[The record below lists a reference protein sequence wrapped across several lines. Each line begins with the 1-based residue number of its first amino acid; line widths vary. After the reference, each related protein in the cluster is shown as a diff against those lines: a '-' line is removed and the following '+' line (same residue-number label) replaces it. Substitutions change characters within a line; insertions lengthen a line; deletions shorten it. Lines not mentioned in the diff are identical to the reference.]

1 MEKIPKRVYTKEFKD
16 EAAQWVVSG
25 GLGLTEAARRLSI
38 SAKTL
43 ANWVAAAKHGRPVKA
58 GVTRKPVTELEAENS
73 QLKRALA
80 EMKMERDLLKKATAY
95 FAKESR

>member
-1 MEKIPKRVYTKEFKD
+1 MYTKEFK
-16 EAAQWVVSG
+16 E
-25 GLGLTEAARRLSI
+25 E
-38 SAKTL
+38 
-43 ANWVAAAKHGRPVKA
+43 AAKHGTPVKA

-80 EMKMERDLLKKATAY
+80 EMKLERDLLKKATAY

>member
-1 MEKIPKRVYTKEFKD
+1 MCECRT
-16 EAAQWVVSG
+16 VVVNA

-43 ANWVAAAKHGRPVKA
+43 ANWVAAAKHGKPVKA
-58 GVTRKPVTELEAENS
+58 GTARRPVTELEAENS

-80 EMKMERDLLKKATAY
+80 EMKMERDLLKATAY

>member
-1 MEKIPKRVYTKEFKD
+1 M
-16 EAAQWVVSG
+16 
-25 GLGLTEAARRLSI
+25 
-38 SAKTL
+38 KTL
-43 ANWVAAAKHGRPVKA
+43 ANWVAAAKHGKPVKV
-58 GVTRKPVTELEAENS
+58 GTIRKPVTELEAENS

>member
-1 MEKIPKRVYTKEFKD
+1 MEKLPRRMYTKEFKE
-16 EAAQWVVSG
+16 EAAQLVLVG
-25 GLGLTEAARRLSI
+25 GLGLTDAARRLSI
-38 SAKTL
+38 SVKTL
-43 ANWVAAAKHGRPVKA
+43 ANWVAAAKHGNPVKA
-58 GVTRKPVTELEAENS
+58 GTTRRLVIELEAENS

>member
-1 MEKIPKRVYTKEFKD
+1 VYTKELKE
-16 EAAQWVVSG
+16 EAAQLVVNS

-38 SAKTL
+38 SSKTL
-43 ANWVAAAKHGRPVKA
+43 ANWVAAARLGNPVKVVA
-58 GVTRKPVTELEAENS
+58 ARRPATELEAENS

>member
-1 MEKIPKRVYTKEFKD
+1 MEKIPRRMYTKEFKD
-16 EAAQWVVSG
+16 EAAQLVLVG
-25 GLGLTEAARRLSI
+25 GMGLTEAARRLSI
-38 SAKTL
+38 SVKTL
-43 ANWVAAAKHGRPVKA
+43 ANWVAAAKHGKPVKA
-58 GVTRKPVTELEAENS
+58 GTARRPVSELEAENS

>member
-1 MEKIPKRVYTKEFKD
+1 VCTKEFKD
-16 EAAQWVVSG
+16 EAAQLVVNG
-25 GLGLTEAARRLSI
+25 VLGLTEAARRLSI
-38 SAKTL
+38 SVKTL
-43 ANWVAAAKHGRPVKA
+43 ANWVAAAKRGTPVKA
-58 GVTRKPVTELEAENS
+58 GVTRRPVTELEAENS

>member
-1 MEKIPKRVYTKEFKD
+1 MEKLPRRMYTKEFKE
-16 EAAQWVVSG
+16 EAAQLVLVG

-38 SAKTL
+38 SVKTL
-43 ANWVAAAKHGRPVKA
+43 ANWVAAAKPGKPVKA
-58 GVTRKPVTELEAENS
+58 GTVRRPVSELEAENS

-80 EMKMERDLLKKATAY
+80 QMKMERDLLKKATAY

>member
-1 MEKIPKRVYTKEFKD
+1 MEKIPRRVYTKEFKD

-25 GLGLTEAARRLSI
+25 GLVLTEAARRLSI
-38 SAKTL
+38 FAKTL
-43 ANWVAAAKHGRPVKA
+43 ANWIAAAKHGKGVKA
-58 GVTRKPVTELEAENS
+58 GATRRRVTELEAENS

-95 FAKESR
+95 FAKESL